1 MQNAPLTGAQSVIQ
15 AYAKQIY
22 DSIQRDGFYVRVPA
36 GKQFYLYVTQ
46 TIDESDAVIGG
57 TRLTP
62 NDFANRNESTHRFI
76 AALFSAR
83 CGRISKR
90 SHAMKRML
98 FFIPLIL
105 LSACASNKPV
115 VVQMPR
121 SVPGTT
127 LATDDMESVRYG
139 ENLKAYSFGR
149 YVDPNDGL
157 VMHEAHTVY
166 RVETTAKWNLH
177 PNAPV
182 TVPGGPVVGIIDPA
196 HKDSPLTPE
205 VVAEVDRQKAAT
217 MALIVQGQRMNQA
230 LNQLS
235 KTLSVTAQVAVENA
249 QLKSEVTTTEKRL
262 DALEE
267 EFRKTQTEAPFTTPA
282 TPSVKGTNDW

>member
-1 MQNAPLTGAQSVIQ
+1 
-15 AYAKQIY
+15 
-22 DSIQRDGFYVRVPA
+22 
-36 GKQFYLYVTQ
+36 
-46 TIDESDAVIGG
+46 
-57 TRLTP
+57 
-62 NDFANRNESTHRFI
+62 
-76 AALFSAR
+76 
-83 CGRISKR
+83 
-90 SHAMKRML
+90 MKRIL
-98 FFIPLIL
+98 IFIPLIL
-105 LSACASNKPV
+105 LPACASKKPI
-115 VVQMPR
+115 VVQMPH

-149 YVDPNDGL
+149 YIDPNDGL

-182 TVPGGPVVGIIDPA
+182 TVPSGPVVGIIDPA
-196 HKDSPLTPE
+196 HRDSPVTPE

-217 MALIVQGQRMNQA
+217 MALIVQGQRMNEA

-235 KTLSVTAQVAVENA
+235 KTLSATAQVAAENV
-249 QLKSEVTTTEKRL
+249 QLKNEATATEKRL

-267 EFRKTQTEAPFTTPA
+267 EFRKTQTEAQFTTPA

>member
-1 MQNAPLTGAQSVIQ
+1 
-15 AYAKQIY
+15 
-22 DSIQRDGFYVRVPA
+22 
-36 GKQFYLYVTQ
+36 
-46 TIDESDAVIGG
+46 
-57 TRLTP
+57 
-62 NDFANRNESTHRFI
+62 
-76 AALFSAR
+76 
-83 CGRISKR
+83 
-90 SHAMKRML
+90 MKRIL
-98 FFIPLIL
+98 IFIPLIL

-121 SVPGTT
+121 SVPGTILT
-127 LATDDMESVRYG
+127 TDDMESVRYG

-182 TVPGGPVVGIIDPA
+182 TVPGGPVIGIIDPA

-217 MALIVQGQRMNQA
+217 MTLIVQGQRMNQA

-235 KTLSVTAQVAVENA
+235 QTLSASAQVAVENV
-249 QLKSEVTTTEKRL
+249 QLKNEVTTAEKRL
-262 DALEE
+262 DTLEE
-267 EFRKTQTEAPFTTPA
+267 EFRKAQTEARFTAPA